1 MEHQKMLNLLNGA
14 NNSKFVTRKGSI
26 LNDNSNAKYGVGN
39 KINYN
44 AEVLKSNICYYNDAY
59 ILLRGDVTART
70 ALATQITFKNCAK
83 FTKCITI
90 INETPQYMML
100 KS

>member
-44 AEVLKSNICYYNDAY
+44 AEVLKSNICY
-59 ILLRGDVTART
+59 
-70 ALATQITFKNCAK
+70 
-83 FTKCITI
+83 
-90 INETPQYMML
+90 
-100 KS
+100 